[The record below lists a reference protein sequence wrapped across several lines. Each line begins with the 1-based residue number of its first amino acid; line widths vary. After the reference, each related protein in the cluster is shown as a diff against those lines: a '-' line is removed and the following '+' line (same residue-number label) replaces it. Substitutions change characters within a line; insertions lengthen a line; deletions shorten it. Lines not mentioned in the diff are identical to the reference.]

1 MPKGAGAIQGL
12 KNLIARPGQT
22 LYRSLAPKK
31 TLSTG
36 RELLGFGRVRTP
48 EGKLKTKWSPSN
60 TASALKKGWKSTGIL
75 DKLMIGGAVAPDALA
90 MAKPSQPGEPG
101 KAERAGRALG
111 TLAGGVAFNKV
122 PMLGSLVGWTAG
134 SMAGAGAGKVVGKV
148 TGVGKAKK
156 GPPAGAKE
164 PSLSDKLNKVGA
176 VHKKLRDFTRKKIRS
191 AKFKEIE
198 PNQMGDIATA
208 TWRDPTGTFERV
220 SATENKPHA

>member
-1 MPKGAGAIQGL
+1 MPGKVGL
-12 KNLIARPGQT
+12 LQNIKNFVANPGQSI
-22 LYRSLAPKK
+22 YRSAAPRK
-31 TLSTG
+31 TLATG
-36 RELLGFGRVRTP
+36 RELLGFGKVRNP
-48 EGKLKTKWSPSN
+48 QGKLETKFSLKN
-60 TASALKKGWKSTGIL
+60 TANALKKGWKSTGFF

-134 SMAGAGAGKVVGKV
+134 SMAGAGAGKAVGKV
-148 TGVGKAKK
+148 TGIGKAKK
-156 GPPAGAKE
+156 GPPAGANE

-176 VHKKLRDFTRKKIRS
+176 AHKKLREFARKKIRD
-191 AKFKEIE
+191 ARFKEVE
-198 PNQMGDIATA
+198 PNQIGDITTA
-208 TWRDPTGTFERV
+208 TWRDPTGTYERV